1 MTKRLTLATGDSL
14 LIHDQSESDV
24 ISILEM
30 KDYPLNRLS
39 LSNPGGG
46 GQSLISVRTA
56 EPHPF
61 CSAKFFRRL
70 MYMLLS
76 PCR

>member
-46 GQSLISVRTA
+46 GNR
-56 EPHPF
+56 
-61 CSAKFFRRL
+61 
-70 MYMLLS
+70 
-76 PCR
+76 